1 MVLIL
6 DSVVV
11 IGVIL
16 MLGVIVIM
24 IVIFNFM
31 PRMVVVVVTARHV
44 IMVFL
49 ILRMDVRE
57 AVNVFVHVFVKM
69 VVLNLSM
76 PMLVR
81 MQVLV

>member
-1 MVLIL
+1 MVLVL

-11 IGVIL
+11 IGFIL
-16 MLGVIVIM
+16 MPGVIVI
-24 IVIFNFM
+24 VIFNLI

-57 AVNVFVHVFVKM
+57 AVSVFVHVFVKM

>member
-1 MVLIL
+1 M
-6 DSVVV
+6 VV

-16 MLGVIVIM
+16 MIGVIM
-24 IVIFNFM
+24 IVIFNLM

-57 AVNVFVHVFVKM
+57 AVNVFVRVFVKM